1 MLRVGEGNTGI
12 VFYGEFTSNPY
23 QGGDWAGKGKVRQYV
38 DLTCKDALDPDLR
51 PYATIEELEEAIP
64 EIDWRKGH
72 SGQLLT
78 YEQVEKIYNIVAD
91 RLK

>member
-1 MLRVGEGNTGI
+1 MRH
-12 VFYGEFTSNPY
+12 
-23 QGGDWAGKGKVRQYV
+23 YV
-38 DLTCKDALDPDLR
+38 DITCEDALAPDLR

-78 YEQVEKIYNIVAD
+78 EEQAEKIGQIISNKYSQS
-91 RLK
+91 